1 MFSAI
6 WLLGTVRFITDQGFT
21 YLSRG
26 EIRRGA
32 SEARI
37 LGLQGAAVGFQPAS
51 AFLASGGKFGR
62 EFDRDLGR
70 DGSLGRFASLLGGAL
85 GDDVGMLF
93 GVLDFLGGDF
103 FEERGF
109 EDGRGGRLRLL
120 LGATR
125 VVRRGFA
132 ARRFVC
138 RRALRLDGIFAGDDD
153 ARRRVDPFAGV
164 IDARDGADGA
174 NDAAGR
180 DGGFVD
186 AFDHAFEGE
195 AEIEAASSEEA
206 GGVGVA
212 VDG

>member
-70 DGSLGRFASLLGGAL
+70 DGSLGRFASLLGSVL

-174 NDAAGR
+174 NDGAGGDR
-180 DGGFVD
+180 DFANTFDD
-186 AFDHAFEGE
+186 AFESETH
-195 AEIEAASSEEA
+195 IEAASPEEA